1 MAKGY
6 EFDRSSFSFR
16 KATVS
21 AWKIVL
27 SALKYIAVTFSL
39 TVVAYLLFALVVSTD
54 TERRLRRENR
64 MYEKAYPGL
73 QPKEQL
79 LGDVISGLQLKDN
92 EIYGQVFHTDAP
104 NVDPIS
110 SLDFLYGSDTIP
122 DVEISRYA
130 TRKAMELELKAA
142 RVDSSFRRIFYLIA
156 REGFVAP
163 PMELPLKGI
172 SYPQVGASKG
182 MRLNPFYKAYVE
194 HNGMDFI
201 VPQGTPVYAAADG
214 EVVSVVHSTKGLGN
228 MVQIAHRGGFKTNY
242 AHLADIVVSK
252 GQKISKGK
260 KIGSVGMSGNTFA
273 PHLHYEVMRDSV
285 YLDPIGYIF
294 ASTTPDEY
302 SNMLFMAVNTVQS
315 MD

>member
-1 MAKGY
+1 MAGGY
-6 EFDRSSFSFR
+6 EFDRSSFSFK

-21 AWKIVL
+21 AGKVVL
-27 SALKYIAVTFSL
+27 SVLKYVAVTFSL
-39 TVVAYLLFALVVSTD
+39 TVVAYLLFSLVVSTD

-73 QPKEQL
+73 QSKEQL

-110 SLDFLYGSDTIP
+110 SLDILYGSDTIP

-130 TRKAMELELKAA
+130 TRKAVELEKKVA
-142 RVDSSFRRIFYLIA
+142 RVDSSFRKIFYLVA

-252 GQKISKGK
+252 GQKIPKGR

>member
-1 MAKGY
+1 MAY
-6 EFDRSSFSFR
+6 VFDKISFR
-16 KATVS
+16 FKKATVS
-21 AWKIVL
+21 AWKVL
-27 SALKYIAVTFSL
+27 LSVLKYVAVTLSL

-64 MYEKAYPGL
+64 LYEKTFPQL

-92 EIYGQVFHTDAP
+92 EIYGHIFHTDAP

-122 DVEISRYA
+122 DEKITRYTTA
-130 TRKAMELELKAA
+130 KAAELEMKVR
-142 RVDSSFRRIFYLIA
+142 RVDSAFRKIFYLVA
-156 REGFVAP
+156 REGFTPP
-163 PMELPLKGI
+163 PMELPLKDI
-172 SYPQVGASKG
+172 TYSQVGASKG
-182 MRLNPFYKAYVE
+182 SRLNPFYQAYVQ

-201 VPQGTPVYAAADG
+201 VPQGTPVYASADG
-214 EVVSVVHSTKGLGN
+214 EVVSVVHSSKGLGN
-228 MVQIAHRGGFKTNY
+228 VVQIAHRGGYKTAY
-242 AHLADIVVSK
+242 AHLAGILVNK
-252 GQKISKGK
+252 GQKVAKGTR
-260 KIGSVGMSGNTFA
+260 IGSVGMSGNTFA

-285 YLDPIGYIF
+285 YVDPIGYIF